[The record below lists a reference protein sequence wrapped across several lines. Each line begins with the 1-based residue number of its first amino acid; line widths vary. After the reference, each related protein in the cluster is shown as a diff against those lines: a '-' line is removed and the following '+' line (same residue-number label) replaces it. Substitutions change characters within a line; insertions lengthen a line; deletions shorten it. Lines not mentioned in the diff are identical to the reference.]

1 MFTHN
6 FDPILFDLGFI
17 AIRWYSLAYIFG
29 IILGWWYGK
38 KIILKKNEEL
48 NQKVNLGDFDDLITY
63 IIIAIILGGRL
74 GYIVFYNLEYFI
86 LNPIEI
92 LKVWKGGMSFH
103 GALIGIIL
111 ATIIFSAKRKIRA
124 LFFLDIIACVSPIG
138 IFFGRIAN
146 FINGELVGKVTNVY
160 WGVIFPKIDNLIR
173 HPSQLY
179 EAILEGLILFFLM
192 IYLAFKKEVL
202 KFPGFLAGVFFI
214 GYGLA
219 RCFVELFR
227 QPDAQF
233 QSQSNPLGFFIQIGE
248 LGLTMG
254 QILSIPMI
262 FIGFVLCFTSW
273 RNKTA

>member
-29 IILGWWYGK
+29 IIIGWWYGK

-74 GYIVFYNLEYFI
+74 GYVVFYNFEYFI

-92 LKVWKGGMSFH
+92 LKVWEGGMSFH

-111 ATIIFSAKRKIRA
+111 ATIIFSTKRKINT

-146 FINGELVGKVTNVY
+146 FINSELVGKVTNVY

-179 EAILEGLILFFLM
+179 EAVLEGILLFLVMNFLYSKKNYKIGNCSSFFL
-192 IYLAFKKEVL
+192 IFYGIFRISAE
-202 KFPGFLAGVFFI
+202 FF
-214 GYGLA
+214 
-219 RCFVELFR
+219 RE
-227 QPDAQF
+227 PD
-233 QSQSNPLGFFIQIGE
+233 IQIGY
-248 LGLTMG
+248 LIGSISMG
-254 QILSIPMI
+254 MLLSALMI
-262 FIGFVLCFTSW
+262 FAGIIIYFK
-273 RNKTA
+273 RNDT